1 MIAVLPKIKAVVGDH
16 PDDMS
21 NPKFNPDIANYKI
34 DTTPVFIITGSKDTI
49 EPKLSGWND
58 FQQIRSP
65 VRIFADVYNVTHF
78 EPENTQD
85 EAVPIVNFYK
95 AFVYLTIS

>member
-1 MIAVLPKIKAVVGDH
+1 LYLKGTKAGEGLTKEMIAVLPKIKAVVGDH

-58 FQQIRSP
+58 F
-65 VRIFADVYNVTHF
+65 
-78 EPENTQD
+78 
-85 EAVPIVNFYK
+85 
-95 AFVYLTIS
+95 